1 MRFKFCRHSIC
12 QWWKGNVWFGAYMVP
27 GGFPGS
33 SDGKESACNAGD
45 LGLIPESWR
54 SPGGGHVN
62 PLQYSSLENPHG
74 QRSLVGYSPWGHKE
88 SDMTERLSTQHMVP
102 GNHHRLKR
110 GPSWQAG
117 LQHRAETQLLPE
129 GMWMPLTS
137 FLICNLFTWRLRAE
151 VKITKYAMFPDIQG
165 ECYFFKKSGSRTF
178 LVVHLLRIYLL
189 IQQTQVQCL
198 VWELRYHRGATKPL
212 HHNQWSHTLESVS
225 PYMLFKRSLCNE
237 RSRCTTA
244 RE

>member
-1 MRFKFCRHSIC
+1 MHFKFCRHSIC
-12 QWWKGNVWFGAYMVP
+12 RWWKGNMWFGAYMVP

-54 SPGGGHVN
+54 FPGGGHVN

-88 SDMTERLSTQHMVP
+88 SDTTERLSTQHMVP

-117 LQHRAETQLLPE
+117 LQHRAEAQLLPE

-137 FLICNLFTWRLRAE
+137 FLICNLFTCRLRAE
-151 VKITKYAMFPDIQG
+151 VKITKYAVFPDIQG
-165 ECYFFKKSGSRTF
+165 ECYFFF
-178 LVVHLLRIYLL
+178 FFFYL
-189 IQQTQVQCL
+189 
-198 VWELRYHRGATKPL
+198 
-212 HHNQWSHTLESVS
+212 
-225 PYMLFKRSLCNE
+225 
-237 RSRCTTA
+237 
-244 RE
+244 